1 MWEILPFKCQRDIVR
16 QACAEL
22 FGPAQ
27 DKLRRRAHQEPAVLR
42 NHNMNMAR
50 SGGRMD
56 GKVPIRRRSQGFTLL
71 ELLMVVSLVILLLA
85 ITLPVSYSMVQGYQ
99 ASLQA
104 EEMLLMLSRLKRESF
119 LYGKVQEIRMQE
131 GTFFLNNE
139 ALEDW
144 PVTIESS
151 EDPIKFYGNGTSSG
165 GVIHLSING
174 YRFHID
180 IKAPSGTL
188 SLQRD

>member
-1 MWEILPFKCQRDIVR
+1 
-16 QACAEL
+16 
-22 FGPAQ
+22 
-27 DKLRRRAHQEPAVLR
+27 
-42 NHNMNMAR
+42 
-50 SGGRMD
+50 MD
-56 GKVPIRRRSQGFTLL
+56 GKVPIKSRSQGFTLL

-139 ALEDW
+139 AVEDW
-144 PVTIESS
+144 PVMRGSL